1 METQFDT
8 EKRDFCISI
17 LNKKDEILAKNRRTK
32 INKEVTYF
40 LKLKRAKK
48 THFNE
53 PLYFA
58 NSSI

>member
-17 LNKKDEILAKNRRTK
+17 LNKKVEILANRRTK

-48 THFNE
+48 NTFQ
-53 PLYFA
+53 
-58 NSSI
+58 

>member
-17 LNKKDEILAKNRRTK
+17 QTKKVEIEASRRTK

-48 THFNE
+48 NTFQ
-53 PLYFA
+53 
-58 NSSI
+58 

>member
-17 LNKKDEILAKNRRTK
+17 LNKKVEILANRRTK

>member
-32 INKEVTYF
+32 INKEVINF
-40 LKLKRAKK
+40 
-48 THFNE
+48 
-53 PLYFA
+53 
-58 NSSI
+58 